1 MKIVAGTYK
10 HRKIVVPKSDVVR
23 PTSERLRESLFDIC
37 QGMVEEA
44 TFLDLFAGSGAMGLE
59 ALSRGAKKATFIDS
73 NRDSIRCIKQNIES
87 LNVEKQTQVIM
98 GDVFDFLGK
107 LSKLGQT
114 YDIIYA
120 DPPYDSWKTILGK
133 PISFSQQLLKLI
145 DEGTLLA
152 PLGTLFIEESA
163 TAAPVDRDLQ
173 TLVQVSVRRMGRS
186 ILQEYQKKG

>member
-10 HRKIVVPKSDVVR
+10 HRKIIVPKSDVVR

-37 QGMVEEA
+37 QGMVDEA

-73 NRDSIRCIKQNIES
+73 HRESIRCIKQNIES
-87 LNVEKQTQVIM
+87 LSVEKQTQVIM

-107 LSKLGQT
+107 LTKLGQT

-120 DPPYDSWKTILGK
+120 DPPYDSWKVIQGK
-133 PISFSQQLLKLI
+133 SISFSQQLLKLI

-163 TAAPVDRDLQ
+163 TAAPVDMNLQ